1 MMIYEGFSNFS
12 LENLAQLIQYPYKN
26 AEKKENVENIIEEQQ
41 KNYLDVCLN

>member
-1 MMIYEGFSNFS
+1 MMIYEGLSNFS
-12 LENLAQLIQYPYKN
+12 LENFAQLIQNPYKN